1 CEISNRGE
9 LRSALSPGRTMFPMS
24 SLCRG
29 VRLLIQQHAAAL
41 ECCSVPCTRASS
53 SSSSLHVP
61 PPACMLRPLEVPFR
75 YLFGPGP
82 SNVSPRVLSAGGRPI
97 IGHQHPEMFEIMND
111 IKEGIRYAFQTS
123 NLMTLAMSGSGHTA
137 MECAVF
143 NVVEPG
149 ESVLVSVNGVWGER
163 VAEIAERMG
172 AEVHTLVKPPGG
184 HFSNEEIE
192 KEISKHKPVLFF
204 LTHGES
210 SAGLVHPVDGI
221 GDICRND
228 VLIKMMMMMMM
239 MMKMMMMMIKMMMIK
254 MMMMMMIKM
263 MMMMMIKMMMMM
275 MMMMMI
281 KMMMIKMMM
290 MMMMMKMMMMMMM
303 MMKMMMMMIKM
314 MMIKMMMIKMMMMMM
329 MMKDDDDDDK
339 DDDDKDDDDDDDD
352 DEDDDDK
359 DDDDDDDDDDDKHS
373 HFNHLITETII
384 STRYNCLLLVDS
396 VASLGASPL
405 LMDQQKIDILYT
417 GSQKALNAPPGTAP
431 ISFNER
437 ACQKMF
443 NRKTKPVSYLL
454 DMTHLSNYWG
464 NDGKAARMYH
474 HTGPVSGFFSLRE
487 SLSILTEKGLE
498 NSWRQHREVAEY
510 LWKGLEDLGLQLFIK
525 DKDLRLPSV
534 TTITIPEGY
543 DWKELLTYMM
553 KHHQMEMTGGLGPSI
568 GLVLRVGLMGYN
580 CNTFNADKVLAAL
593 ADALK
598 HCKKHKA

>member
-1 CEISNRGE
+1 
-9 LRSALSPGRTMFPMS
+9 MFPMS

-29 VRLLIQQHAAAL
+29 VRLLVQQHAVAL

-97 IGHQHPEMFEIMND
+97 IGHLHPEMYKIMND

-123 NLMTLAMSGSGHTA
+123 NLMTLSMSGSGHTA

-163 VAEIAERMG
+163 VAEIAQRMG

-221 GDICRND
+221 GDICR
-228 VLIKMMMMMMM
+228 K
-239 MMKMMMMMIKMMMIK
+239 
-254 MMMMMMIKM
+254 
-263 MMMMMIKMMMMM
+263 
-275 MMMMMI
+275 
-281 KMMMIKMMM
+281 
-290 MMMMMKMMMMMMM
+290 
-303 MMKMMMMMIKM
+303 
-314 MMIKMMMIKMMMMMM
+314 
-329 MMKDDDDDDK
+329 
-339 DDDDKDDDDDDDD
+339 
-352 DEDDDDK
+352 
-359 DDDDDDDDDDDKHS
+359 
-373 HFNHLITETII
+373 
-384 STRYNCLLLVDS
+384 YNCLFLVDS
-396 VASLGASPL
+396 VASLGAAPL

-474 HTGPVSGFFSLRE
+474 HTGPVSGFFTLRE
-487 SLSILTEKGLE
+487 SLAILTEKGLE

-580 CNTFNADKVLAAL
+580 CSTFNADKALAAL